1 MAEITKDFFFKLHE
15 LNKREKLHIIQFLV
29 EELSLA
35 EETEDVPLKSNW
47 PANYFEETYGAL
59 RDDPLARPEQGTFE
73 IREELA

>member
-1 MAEITKDFFFKLHE
+1 MVEITKDFFSKLHE

-59 RDDPLARPEQGTFE
+59 RDDPLVRPEQGAFE

>member
-1 MAEITKDFFFKLHE
+1 MAEITKEFFSKLHI

-29 EELSLA
+29 EELTL
-35 EETEDVPLKSNW
+35 EEEVTDMPLKFDW

-59 RDDPLARPEQGTFE
+59 RDDPLVRPEQGAFE